1 MKINWKVRLKNKTF
15 WVSIIPALLLLI
27 QQICSL
33 FGITLELNDL
43 SDKLI
48 AITGTVFS
56 ALALL
61 GIVNDPTTQGL
72 SDSAQAM
79 TYEKPKGD
87 E

>member
-48 AITGTVFS
+48 EITGTVFS

-72 SDSAQAM
+72 SDSARAM

>member
-15 WVSIIPALLLLI
+15 WVSIIPALLLLT

-72 SDSAQAM
+72 SDSARAM
-79 TYEKPKGD
+79 TYD
-87 E
+87 EPNKDK

>member
-15 WVSIIPALLLLI
+15 WVSIIPALILLI

-72 SDSAQAM
+72 SDSARAM